1 MQVAGVRLT
10 CEGEKEFSAALR
22 TAALNARR
30 VDGELKK
37 LTAAYGAG
45 DKSAEYLTERQRLLN
60 QRLEEQRRR
69 TEILK
74 RTRESYLA
82 GGGADPAKL
91 ARLDEAIQKSE
102 VAEAQLSRQ
111 IADCTAELDKQAAAA
126 AKAANAYEKL
136 SKAGKSLEKTGKTLS
151 KTGKTLT
158 KTVTLPLVAGLTA
171 AGKAAMNFEDA
182 FIGVRKTVDAS
193 EAEYAALKEGL
204 IALSG
209 EVPQTA
215 VELAGLMQS
224 AGQLGVPTKNLL
236 QFTKATAYLEKST
249 NLSGESAAT
258 LLAQFANITKMPL
271 DQIDRLGSVVVAL
284 GNTTATTE
292 ADIVALA
299 QRLAG
304 TGELIK
310 LPEAAIVAL
319 SATMSSLGVEA
330 QVGGSSMSKT
340 FQLMQ
345 TAVLSGGKSL
355 NNFAKVA
362 GVSAKTFAAQ
372 WAESP
377 LTALQSFLS
386 GLKTISDQ
394 GGDAAAALKKAGLG
408 DVRMTDVLLR
418 MAAASGTLAVN
429 LQTAFAAWE
438 KGTALEEEGSKAANS
453 TQSKWARTRNSI
465 VSAGAALG
473 ETMLPHIAEGAA
485 KVQQLAEGFRKLDTG
500 TQSMI
505 VKGAALTAAIGPVT
519 KGLGGVLKVAGKL
532 LPLLSGP
539 AGLAVAGVAGI
550 TALGF
555 ALINAN
561 DPMKKLD
568 ASLRD
573 LNVAADALGAE
584 KITKAI
590 QEATVAADRQV
601 EVEIEIKARTTELK
615 DQVEAIFAD
624 GKIAWKERKTLAQT
638 LREEI
643 NTELAEARALLE
655 ARQKSIRE
663 MLDGLTKEDGT
674 PLYTEEEKDALAA
687 AAVSEVSGAI
697 AELEGLQTD
706 LTQIMNAIA
715 RNGGKASEE
724 QLQQLNSL
732 LDQIEAVKLRVN
744 ELGNETDDEGKQAYE
759 VQKTGHG
766 TPTTFAASLGY
777 GAGQA
782 ETGAQ
787 RAEELRKQAE
797 EAHQAAVLAAQS
809 EEELAKA
816 DAAYQAALKRAD
828 EIAQA
833 GEKTRDEIFAE
844 SWKGLEKSNQEGAQ
858 ALEEA
863 SRLLSLATMINQLW
877 ENPDSPDAPK
887 LREKIFSKENLEKY
901 LQAAMQDIL
910 AAGLNPE
917 NLDPT
922 SDRFDE
928 ALSQFMDY
936 QLREA
941 IAAALEGNEDAL
953 SPFATA
959 LQGMLDAGI
968 DPESLDW
975 SAFTESLRGAMLL
988 HLVDD
993 DQNGGLG
1000 ALELP
1005 LAIKISLVDEEP
1017 ESDGKGPE
1025 KVKQAAGQTLADA
1038 IAQGELTSLP
1048 AAEALRDKIAAAL
1061 SDGSADG
1068 AAWLKAAGG
1077 IGDAIEAGGASAL
1090 LSAMALRRQVE
1101 AILSGTNTHITL
1113 PGAGNG
1119 GSSPSP
1125 IEAGRGPLNPALQ
1138 SDVNVFVTNANFG
1151 SRKNVEGFAAELS
1164 ALQRSKLAGLGFV
1177 K

>member
-22 TAALNARR
+22 AAAQNARR

-60 QRLEEQRRR
+60 QRLEEQRKR

-111 IADCTAELDKQAAAA
+111 IAECTAELDKQAAAA
-126 AKAANAYEKL
+126 AKAASAHEKL
-136 SKAGKSLEKTGKTLS
+136 TRAGKSLEKTGKTLS
-151 KTGKTLT
+151 KAGKTLT
-158 KTVTLPLVAGLTA
+158 RTVTLPLVAGLTA
-171 AGKAAMNFEDA
+171 SVKAAMNFEDA
-182 FIGVRKTVDAS
+182 FVGVKKTVEAS
-193 EAEYAALKEGL
+193 EAEYAALKAGL
-204 IALSG
+204 IDLSG
-209 EVPQTA
+209 VVPQTA
-215 VELAGLMQS
+215 VELAGLMQI
-224 AGQLGVPTKNLL
+224 AGQLGVPTENLL

-258 LLAQFANITKMPL
+258 LLAQFANITRMPL
-271 DQIDRLGSVVVAL
+271 DQIERLGSVVVAL

-355 NNFAKVA
+355 NTFAKIA

-372 WAESP
+372 WTESP
-377 LTALQSFLS
+377 LTALQSFLG
-386 GLKTISDQ
+386 GLKNISDQ

-429 LQTAFAAWE
+429 LQTAFTAWE

-453 TQSKWARTRNSI
+453 TKSKWARARNSI
-465 VSAGAALG
+465 VNAGAALG
-473 ETMLPHIAEGAA
+473 ESMLPHISEAA
-485 KVQQLAEGFRKLDTG
+485 TKVQELAEGFRGLDTG

-505 VKGAALTAAIGPVT
+505 VKGAALTAAIGPVA

-532 LPLLSGP
+532 LPLLSSP
-539 AGLAVAGVAGI
+539 TGLAVAGVAGI
-550 TALGF
+550 TALGI

-584 KITKAI
+584 KITRAI
-590 QEATVAADRQV
+590 QEATAAADRQV
-601 EVEIEIKARTTELK
+601 EVEIEIKANTTRLK
-615 DQVEAIFAD
+615 GQVAEVFAD
-624 GKIAWKERKTLAQT
+624 GKATWKERKTLAAT

-643 NTELAEARALLE
+643 DSELEEAKALLAE
-655 ARQKSIRE
+655 RQKSVRE
-663 MLDGLTKEDGT
+663 MLDGLTADDGT

-697 AELEGLQTD
+697 AELEGLQKD
-706 LTQIMNAIA
+706 LNQLMNAITK
-715 RNGGKASEE
+715 NGGKASEE

-732 LDQIEAVKLRVN
+732 IDQIEAVKLRVN
-744 ELGNETDDEGKQAYE
+744 ELSNDTNENGKQAYE
-759 VQKTGHG
+759 AQKTGHG
-766 TPTTFAASLGY
+766 TQATYTASVGY

-782 ETGAQ
+782 ETATQ

-797 EAHQAAVLAAQS
+797 AAHTAAVNAAKGS
-809 EEELAKA
+809 EEALKKA
-816 DAAYQAALKRAD
+816 DADYEAALKQA
-828 EIAQA
+828 EAIEQA
-833 GEKTRDEIFAE
+833 GQKTRDEIWAE

-863 SRLLSLATMINQLW
+863 NRLISLAAMINQLW
-877 ENPDSPDAPK
+877 ENPDGPDAPK
-887 LREKIFSKENLEKY
+887 LREKIFTPENLERYFQTALANGLTPEYFDPTNPTFDKY
-901 LQAAMQDIL
+901 LNDFFFRL
-910 AAGLNPE
+910 DE
-917 NLDPT
+917 NL
-922 SDRFDE
+922 
-928 ALSQFMDY
+928 
-936 QLREA
+936 
-941 IAAALEGNEDAL
+941 AAALEGKEGEL

-959 LQGMLDAGI
+959 LQGILDEGI

-975 SAFTESLRGAMLL
+975 SAFSESLRGAMLL

-1000 ALELP
+1000 ALEMP
-1005 LAIKISLVDEEP
+1005 LVIKISLAEAEP
-1017 ESDGKGPE
+1017 EEGQPSPE
-1025 KVKQAAGQTLADA
+1025 KVKDAAGQKLADA
-1038 IAQGELTSLP
+1038 VNEGGQTSLT
-1048 AAEALRDKIAAAL
+1048 AAEELRAKLAAKIA
-1061 SDGSADG
+1061 DGSVDVSTWQT
-1068 AAWLKAAGG
+1068 AASG
-1077 IGDAIEAGGASAL
+1077 IGDAIVAGGASAL
-1090 LSAMALRRQVE
+1090 AAARALRRQVE
-1101 AILSGTNTHITL
+1101 ATLNGTNTYIAL
-1113 PGAGNG
+1113 PGAGTG
-1119 GSSPSP
+1119 PSGTS
-1125 IEAGRGPLNPALQ
+1125 IVARSGPTKPALH
-1138 SDVNVFVTNANFG
+1138 SDLNVYVTNANFG
-1151 SRKNVEGFAAELS
+1151 SRKNVEGFAEELS

>member
-22 TAALNARR
+22 SAAQNARR

-45 DKSAEYLTERQRLLN
+45 DKSTAHLTERQRLLN

-74 RTRESYLA
+74 RTRASYLA
-82 GGGADPAKL
+82 GGEADPAKL

-102 VAEAQLSRQ
+102 VSEAQLSRQ

-126 AKAANAYEKL
+126 AKAASAHEKL
-136 SKAGKSLEKTGKTLS
+136 AKAGKSLEKTGQ
-151 KTGKTLT
+151 TLT
-158 KTVTLPLVAGLTA
+158 RSGQTMTRTVTLPLVAGLTA

-182 FIGVRKTVDAS
+182 FVGVRKTVDAT

-204 IALSG
+204 IALSH

-215 VELAGLMQS
+215 VELAGLMQV

-236 QFTKATAYLEKST
+236 QFTKAAAYLEKST

-362 GVSAKTFAAQ
+362 GVSAKDFKAQ

-377 LTALQSFLS
+377 LTALQSFLA

-394 GGDAAAALKKAGLG
+394 GGDAAAALKTVGLG
-408 DVRMTDVLLR
+408 DVRMTDTLLR

-438 KGTALEEEGSKAANS
+438 QGTALEEEGSKAANS
-453 TQSKWARTRNSI
+453 TQAKWARARNSI
-465 VSAGAALG
+465 VNAGAALG

-485 KVQQLAEGFRKLDTG
+485 KVQELAEGFRKLDTG

-505 VKGAALTAAIGPVT
+505 VKGAAITAMIGPVT
-519 KGLGGVLKVAGKL
+519 KGLGGVLKAAGKL

-539 AGLAVAGVAGI
+539 TGLAVAGVAGI
-550 TALGF
+550 TALGI

-573 LNVAADALGAE
+573 LNVAADSLGAE
-584 KITKAI
+584 KITRAI
-590 QEATVAADRQV
+590 QEATAAADRQV

-615 DQVEAIFAD
+615 DQIEAIFAD
-624 GKIAWKERKTLAQT
+624 GKITWKERKTLAQT

-663 MLDGLTKEDGT
+663 MLDGLTAEDGT

-697 AELEGLQTD
+697 AELEGLQKD
-706 LTQIMNAIA
+706 LNQLLNAIA
-715 RNGGKASEE
+715 KGGGKASEE

-744 ELGNETDDEGKQAYE
+744 ELGDETNDEGKQAFE

-863 SRLLSLATMINQLW
+863 SRLLSLAAAVTAWFNAPDDQTANQAR
-877 ENPDSPDAPK
+877 NK
-887 LREKIFSKENLEKY
+887 VFTKENLEKY
-901 LQAAMQDIL
+901 FRDALE
-910 AAGLNPE
+910 AGLTPE
-917 NLDPT
+917 NLDTTDLPLA
-922 SDRFDE
+922 SYALAFLDGLDE
-928 ALSQFMDY
+928 ALT
-936 QLREA
+936 
-941 IAAALEGNEDAL
+941 AALEGHEDAL
-953 SPFATA
+953 SPFMTA
-959 LQGMLDAGI
+959 IQGMLDAGI

-975 SAFTESLRGAMLL
+975 SAFSKSLRGAMLL

-1005 LAIKISLVDEEP
+1005 LAVKISLVYEAP
-1017 ESDGKGPE
+1017 EGGETGPKIDRDGP
-1025 KVKQAAGQTLADA
+1025 
-1038 IAQGELTSLP
+1038 LP
-1048 AAEALRDKIAAAL
+1048 AAEALRDKITAVL

-1068 AAWLKAAGG
+1068 AAWQKAAGG
-1077 IGDAIEAGGASAL
+1077 IGDAIEEGGASAL

-1101 AILSGTNTHITL
+1101 AILSGTNTHIAL
-1113 PGAGNG
+1113 PGAGG
-1119 GSSPSP
+1119 GGFSPSP

-1138 SDVNVFVTNANFG
+1138 SDVNVYVTNANFG